1 MWSRIK
7 TYTQLGLTSN
17 QIYPVNFTLRINE
30 GIQLFLAIHNPW
42 FRFTRRP
49 AWLALGRNVE
59 INEDLQPTGQEFI
72 VELRYHIIQ

>member
-7 TYTQLGLTSN
+7 TFTQLELTSN
-17 QIYPVNFTLRINE
+17 QIYPVNFTSRINE
-30 GIQLFLAIHNPW
+30 GIQPYLAIHNPC

-59 INEDLQPTGQEFI
+59 IKEGLQPTGQEFI
-72 VELRYHIIQ
+72 VELRYHIIH